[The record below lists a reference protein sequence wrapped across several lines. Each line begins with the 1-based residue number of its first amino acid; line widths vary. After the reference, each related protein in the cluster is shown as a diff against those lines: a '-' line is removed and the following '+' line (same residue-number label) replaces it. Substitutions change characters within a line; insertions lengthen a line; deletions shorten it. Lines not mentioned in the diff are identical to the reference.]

1 MGKTYILNP
10 TPLLM
15 IGNPKKRKRV
25 KTNKSKSHGGEKE
38 MSKKRHHAKKAKS
51 NPKRHRRAIAKSN
64 PKRHR
69 SVKVNHRRRR
79 AVAKVNPKRRH
90 HYAKNP
96 IVVRH
101 RSRRRVKKN
110 PDFMKI
116 GLEGLKFGGLVT
128 IGMIGT
134 SLIPQYALSA
144 MNVQNEGVVKYGSEL
159 VTGGVLAWV
168 SSLFKQDFEVPILAG
183 AIATVLIQGLGDVIS
198 GIGNNMKIS
207 GYGYLP
213 AQQVPNQIGAGN
225 YGQFNAPVAN
235 QVANGVYA

>member
-51 NPKRHRRAIAKSN
+51 NPKRHRRVVAKSN
-64 PKRHR
+64 PERHR

-79 AVAKVNPKRRH
+79 AVAKANPKRRH
-90 HYAKNP
+90 RYVKNP

-101 RSRRRVKKN
+101 RRRRVKSN

-134 SLIPQYALSA
+134 SLVPQYVLSA
-144 MNVQNEGVVKYGSEL
+144 LNVQNQGIAKYGSEL

-168 SSLFKQDFEVPILAG
+168 SSLFKQNFEIPILAG
-183 AIATVLIQGLGDVIS
+183 AIATVLIQGLGDVIG

-213 AQQVPNQIGAGN
+213 SQQVPNQIGAGS
-225 YGQFNAPVAN
+225 YGQFNVPAVN

>member
-51 NPKRHRRAIAKSN
+51 NPKRHRRVVAKSN
-64 PKRHR
+64 PKTHR
-69 SVKVNHRRRR
+69 SVKVNHRIRR
-79 AVAKVNPKRRH
+79 AVAKANPKRRH
-90 HYAKNP
+90 RYVKNP

-101 RSRRRVKKN
+101 RMRRVKSN

-134 SLIPQYALSA
+134 SLVPQYVLSA
-144 MNVQNEGVVKYGSEL
+144 LNVQNQGIAKYGSEL

-168 SSLFKQDFEVPILAG
+168 SSLFKQNFEIPILAG
-183 AIATVLIQGLGDVIS
+183 AIATVLIQGLGDVIG

-213 AQQVPNQIGAGN
+213 SQQVPNQIGAGS
-225 YGQFNAPVAN
+225 YGQFNVPAVN

>member
-38 MSKKRHHAKKAKS
+38 MSKKKHHVKKAKS
-51 NPKRHRRAIAKSN
+51 NPRKHRRAIAKSN

-90 HYAKNP
+90 HYVKNP

-134 SLIPQYALSA
+134 SLVPQYVLSA
-144 MNVQNEGVVKYGSEL
+144 LNVQNQGIAKYGSEL

-168 SSLFKQDFEVPILAG
+168 SSLFKQNFEIPILAG
-183 AIATVLIQGLGDVIS
+183 AIATVLIQGLGDVIG

-213 AQQVPNQIGAGN
+213 SQQVPNQIGAGS
-225 YGQFNAPVAN
+225 YGQFNVPAVN